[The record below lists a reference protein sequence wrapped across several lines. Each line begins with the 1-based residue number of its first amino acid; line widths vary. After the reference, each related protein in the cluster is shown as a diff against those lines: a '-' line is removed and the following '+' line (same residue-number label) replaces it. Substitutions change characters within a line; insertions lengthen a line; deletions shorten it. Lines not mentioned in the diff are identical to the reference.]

1 MFRLI
6 VRARFTSGFFSP
18 ARGPFS
24 PYFGNFSTQLSILQ
38 REVLCS
44 YPRYMAGKRET
55 SIGTRESFER
65 EVIPQLDS
73 IYSMALRLARN
84 TQDANDLLQ
93 ETVLRAYRFFHQY
106 TPGTN
111 SRAWLLTI
119 LFNNFRN
126 GYRKSGREQVSQ
138 SEAEF
143 TERLEAESL
152 SADQDRTDPAALA
165 FAEVMAPEVSAALNS
180 LPEEFRAALLLVDVQ
195 ELSYQEV
202 SGVLAVPVGTVKSR
216 VSRGRSL
223 LRQTLHSFARDR
235 GIIRS

>member
-1 MFRLI
+1 
-6 VRARFTSGFFSP
+6 
-18 ARGPFS
+18 
-24 PYFGNFSTQLSILQ
+24 
-38 REVLCS
+38 
-44 YPRYMAGKRET
+44 MAGKRERGP
-55 SIGTRESFER
+55 STRESFER
-65 EVIPQLDS
+65 EVIPHLDS

-84 TQDANDLLQ
+84 PEDANDLLQ
-93 ETVLRAYRFFHQY
+93 ETVLRAYRFFHQF

-111 SRAWLLTI
+111 SRAWVLTI

-143 TERLEAESL
+143 TQRLEAESL
-152 SADQDRTDPAALA
+152 AADQTRSDPEALA
-165 FAEVMAPEVSAALNS
+165 FANVMAPEVTAALDS

-202 SGVLAVPVGTVKSR
+202 SEVLAVPVGTVKSR

-223 LRQTLHSFARDR
+223 LREALLNFAQ
-235 GIIRS
+235 GKGVIRS